1 MKKGSPVSS
10 KEETMAKKA
19 RELAPR
25 DLRLHIDPKTVG
37 IDVTKELCPVTHGVV
52 GQERAIEAIK
62 FGVGMVDPEY
72 NIYVAGTTDTGATYM
87 ARAFLEEEAEKQQPP
102 PDWCYVYNFKE
113 PDKPTA
119 LQLPAGRANE
129 LKAGMD
135 QLVEALKADVP
146 TAFSTDDYRYKEQV
160 LRQEFENKRRKVIDV
175 LREKVEAEGFLLQVD
190 PQGVSIIP
198 GKDGKIIPPEQLAR
212 YSAEQKRALRDRGDK
227 LSVEMNQA
235 MNDIGGLESEY
246 MERRKRLHHRVALAV
261 VKKRMQTVVVK
272 FKDQSRVLKYLE
284 AVRKDILENIA
295 DFRRRPE
302 GEAPKGPIPAA
313 AGSLATNKYRVNVL
327 IDNSE
332 AKGAPVVYT
341 SSPTYPALFG
351 RVEREAVFGAL
362 VTDFTMI
369 KPGALHEANGGYLVL
384 KATDILKWYFSW
396 EALKRAVRHK
406 EVKIED
412 VSEMYG
418 FITTRTLKPEPIPL
432 NLKLVIT
439 GDPYIYEL
447 LYIYDDR
454 FKQMFKIKAHLD
466 DRTDRTKKR
475 IRECLCCMARFCEE
489 EGLRHVNR
497 TGVARLLEYSMEV
510 AGSRDKM
517 TLKLGAIADVI
528 REANYWA
535 VQENRRHIHASHVE
549 KAIEKKIYRSNLV
562 EERMQEMIKK
572 DIFWIETDGQKVGQI
587 NGLAILQTG
596 DHMFGKPG
604 RITANVS
611 MGKEGVITIDRES
624 RLSGNIHTKGVIILS
639 SYLREHFAHNKPLAL
654 TASLCF
660 EQTYGMVD
668 GDSASSTELF
678 ALLSAIADVP
688 IFQGIAV
695 TGSVSQKGEI
705 QPIGGVTR
713 KIEGFFD
720 ICKHKGLTGKQG
732 VIVPAKNIKE
742 LMLKKDAVEA
752 VKDGK
757 FHVYPIKTIEQGIEI
772 LTGMKAGKRRK
783 DGTYAKGTLFRM
795 VDDRLKD
802 LAEKARAFGKEKEE
816 KKPSSNAC
824 CA

>member
-1 MKKGSPVSS
+1 
-10 KEETMAKKA
+10 MARKIK
-19 RELAPR
+19 ELAAK
-25 DLRLHIDPKTVG
+25 DLRLHVDPKTV
-37 IDVTKELCPVTHGVV
+37 DVAFSKELCPVSHGVV

-72 NIYVAGTTDTGATYM
+72 NVYVAGATDTGATYM
-87 ARAFLEEEAEKQQPP
+87 ARSFLEEEAKKQPPP

-119 LQLPAGRANE
+119 MKLAPGLANE
-129 LKAGMD
+129 LKKGMD
-135 QLVEALKADVP
+135 NLVAALNADVP
-146 TAFSTDDYRYKEQV
+146 LAFSTDDYRYKEQV
-160 LRQEFENKRRKVIDV
+160 LRQEFENKRREIIDS

-198 GKDGKIIPPEQLAR
+198 GKDGKIIPPQEIAKYTR
-212 YSAEQKRALRDRGDK
+212 EEKRALRDRGDR

-235 MNDIGGLESEY
+235 MNDIGGLEAEY
-246 MERRKRLHHRVALAV
+246 VEQRKQLQHRIALAV
-261 VKKRMQTVVVK
+261 VKKQMQAILAK
-272 FKDQSRVLKYLE
+272 FKTYPDVIKYLE
-284 AVRKDILENIA
+284 AVKSDILENIG
-295 DFRRRPE
+295 DFRRKPE
-302 GEAPKGPIPAA
+302 GEAPKGPFPAP
-313 AGSLATNKYRVNVL
+313 GSPMTMNKYRVNVL

-351 RVEREAVFGAL
+351 RIEREAVFGAL
-362 VTDFTMI
+362 ITDFTMI

-384 KATDILKWYFSW
+384 KASDILKWYISW

-412 VSEMYG
+412 LTEMYG

-439 GDPYIYEL
+439 GSPYLYEL

-466 DRTDRTKKR
+466 DKTDRTKKR

-489 EGLRHVNR
+489 EGLKHIDR
-497 TGVARLLEYSMEV
+497 TGMARILEYSMEV

-517 TLKLGAIADVI
+517 TLQLGVIADII

-535 VQENRRHIHASHVE
+535 VQKKRKYIVASDVE
-549 KAIEKKIYRSNLV
+549 KAIEKKIYRSSLI
-562 EERMQEMIKK
+562 EERVQELIKK
-572 DIFWIETDGQKVGQI
+572 DIFWVETKGQKVGQI

-611 MGKEGVITIDRES
+611 MGREGVITIDRES

-639 SYLREHFAHNKPLAL
+639 SYLREHFAQDRPLTL

-678 ALLSAIADVP
+678 AILSAISGVP
-688 IFQGIAV
+688 IYQGIAV

-720 ICKHKGLTGKQG
+720 ICKHKGLNGKHG
-732 VIVPAKNIKE
+732 VIIPSKNVKE
-742 LMLKKDAVEA
+742 LMLRKDVVDAVKA
-752 VKDGK
+752 GK
-757 FHVYPIKTIEQGIEI
+757 FHVYPIKTIEEGIEI

-783 DGTYAKGTLFRM
+783 DGTYSKGTLFRL

-802 LAEKARAFGKEKEE
+802 LAEKAKAFAKEKPAQQESGG
-816 KKPSSNAC
+816 PC
-824 CA
+824 CG

>member
-1 MKKGSPVSS
+1 
-10 KEETMAKKA
+10 MAKRPK
-19 RELAPR
+19 ELAAK
-25 DLRLHIDPKTVG
+25 DLRLHVDPKG
-37 IDVTKELCPVTHGVV
+37 IDVDFTRELCPVKHGVV

-72 NIYVAGTTDTGATYM
+72 NVYVAGTTDTGSTYL
-87 ARAFLEEEAEKQQPP
+87 ARAFLEEEAVRQPPP

-129 LKAGMD
+129 LRKGMD
-135 QLVEALKADVP
+135 YIVETLKVDIP

-160 LRQEFENKRRKVIDV
+160 LRQEFENKRRKVIDT

-198 GKDGKIIPPEQLAR
+198 GKDGKIIPPEQLAKFT
-212 YSAEQKRALRDRGDK
+212 SGEKRALRDRGDK
-227 LSVEMNQA
+227 LSVEMNDA
-235 MNDIGGLESEY
+235 MNEIGGLESDY
-246 MERRKRLHHRVALAV
+246 MERRQRLHHRVALAV

-284 AVRKDILENIA
+284 AARKDILENIG

-302 GEAPKGPIPAA
+302 ADASKGPFPAM
-313 AGSLATNKYRVNVL
+313 SSPLTMNKYRVNVL

-332 AKGAPVVYT
+332 TKGAPVVYT

-351 RVEREAVFGAL
+351 RIEREAVFGAL

-384 KATDILKWYFSW
+384 KATDILKWYVSW

-412 VSEMYG
+412 LSEMYG
-418 FITTRTLKPEPIPL
+418 FITTKTLKPEPIPL

-466 DRTDRTKKR
+466 DMTDRTKKR
-475 IRECLCCMARFCEE
+475 IRECLCCMARFCDE
-489 EGLRHVNR
+489 EGLKHVDR
-497 TGVARLLEYSMEV
+497 TGIARVLEYSMEG

-517 TLKLGAIADVI
+517 TLKLGTIADVI

-535 VQENRRHIHASHVE
+535 VQDKRRHIRATHVE

-562 EERMQEMIKK
+562 EERIQEMIKK

-611 MGKEGVITIDRES
+611 MGKDGIMTIERES

-678 ALLSAIADVP
+678 ALLSAIANVP

-720 ICKHKGLTGKQG
+720 ICKHKRLTGEQG
-732 VIVPAKNIKE
+732 VIIPAKNTRE
-742 LMLKKDAVEA
+742 LMLRKDVVEA
-752 VKDGK
+752 VKRGK

-783 DGTYAKGTLFRM
+783 DGTYSKGTLYRL

-802 LAEKARAFGKEKEE
+802 LAEKARAFSKD
-816 KKPSSNAC
+816 KPAPQEPEPDSCSQC
-824 CA
+824 GG